1 MAKLCGQSLM
11 GAGGTWHTSSVST
24 VLWLQGT
31 EMRGKGLTTLAL
43 WSSPCSAMLFLLPL
57 FPLSIPGN
65 TSIGSSHHF
74 QLWGRKWK
82 DLPVVCCVGCQQQ
95 NWERNLHL
103 GAYLHSQPL
112 KGRLSPFILPF
123 SPREV
128 DPALIVQFCSYQ
140 WAQNNKQGKESR
152 IFWGPDQDWA
162 YLLGRAGWAHV
173 LLGMSLNLLDLQ
185 HWLNHLGTTV
195 IHVTT
200 RQHTEKH
207 TLAQSLY

>member
-82 DLPVVCCVGCQQQ
+82 HLPVVCCVGCQQQ

-123 SPREV
+123 SPCEV
-128 DPALIVQFCSYQ
+128 DPALIVRFCSYQ

-162 YLLGRAGWAHV
+162 YLLGRAGLW
-173 LLGMSLNLLDLQ
+173 LLDELMCFLGC
-185 HWLNHLGTTV
+185 HWTSWISNTGWTIWAPL
-195 IHVTT
+195 
-200 RQHTEKH
+200 
-207 TLAQSLY
+207 